1 MPRSATT
8 AWRRRTGR
16 GNATVSGRWAS
27 EWQSHVPRSMACCG
41 STPIRVRTIPKKKV
55 GNFGGGELSPLLA
68 HLALHGLEHHSK
80 EALPRRMQA
89 PAVMRYADD
98 LGVIHADPAVRDKCQ
113 DIISA
118 QRTGRGLALQPST
131 TRIAQTRS
139 KDAGEAGCDVLG
151 FPSRPY
157 PASKTQLGFKTI
169 LTPSKQAM
177 KRHRRR
183 RGAVIA
189 HQPMATPAQLST
201 ERGPVIGGWSNDA
214 ATVCRQRTDSK
225 GERTLL
231 PPRRAWRQGRP
242 PKQARPWATAPSGK
256 RAGGTR
262 HFSPKKS
269 RISRRFHRDTPIQR
283 QGKLQ
288 GQRRP

>member
-1 MPRSATT
+1 
-8 AWRRRTGR
+8 
-16 GNATVSGRWAS
+16 
-27 EWQSHVPRSMACCG
+27 
-41 STPIRVRTIPKKKV
+41 
-55 GNFGGGELSPLLA
+55 
-68 HLALHGLEHHSK
+68 
-80 EALPRRMQA
+80 
-89 PAVMRYADD
+89 MRYADD
-98 LGVIHADPAVRDKCQ
+98 LGVIHAAQAVEGQKCQ

-189 HQPMATPAQLST
+189 HQPMATPAQLEHGAWASH
-201 ERGPVIGGWSNDA
+201 
-214 ATVCRQRTDSK
+214 
-225 GERTLL
+225 
-231 PPRRAWRQGRP
+231 RRME
-242 PKQARPWATAPSGK
+242 
-256 RAGGTR
+256 
-262 HFSPKKS
+262 
-269 RISRRFHRDTPIQR
+269 
-283 QGKLQ
+283 
-288 GQRRP
+288 